1 MADKRYILAI
11 DTTEENTG
19 IGLAGER
26 LTKIKTWVS
35 QRNQSQELLPNIDK
49 LLKTNRV
56 KPEELKWV
64 AVNLGPGSF
73 TGLRVGISVANA
85 FGYGLQIPVI
95 GKAHLIG
102 KTAER
107 IKHLLKLT
115 TKIKK
120 FRQVLPV
127 YGAPPNITRPPA
139 RPDLRFRPPVQRT
152 SLRGSLRCSSA
163 SGAERSPSRGGAKVR
178 RRTLPS
184 GTGVPLRRSPVR
196 RRPSR
201 AGGRQR

>member
-1 MADKRYILAI
+1 MDKKYILAI

-19 IGLAGER
+19 IGLAGENS
-26 LTKIKTWVS
+26 TKIKTWVS
-35 QRNQSQELLPNIDK
+35 ERNQSQELLPNIDK
-49 LLKTNRV
+49 LLKANQI
-56 KPEELKWV
+56 KPEQLKWV

-102 KTAER
+102 ETKER
-107 IKHLLKLT
+107 IKQLLKLT

-127 YGAPPNITRPPA
+127 YGGQPNITRSKPH
-139 RPDLRFRPPVQRT
+139 
-152 SLRGSLRCSSA
+152 
-163 SGAERSPSRGGAKVR
+163 
-178 RRTLPS
+178 
-184 GTGVPLRRSPVR
+184 
-196 RRPSR
+196 
-201 AGGRQR
+201 